1 MMKKLIHK
9 AYPLLVLCSVLLS
22 SCTEPYIL
30 QTNTYEEALVIEA
43 IITNE
48 LKKQEIKISKTY
60 RLEDLGPEIEHGAKV
75 SVSDNVGNTYEFTE
89 QSGTYISTVE
99 FQAVPDREYQLNIK
113 TKDNKTY
120 RSIKPEKLT
129 AINPIQDLKATVET
143 VDGKRGVQ
151 INVSSYDPN
160 ALSKYYRYV
169 YEETYKVIAPKWV
182 SDEAIVTGPQTIQI
196 QPRTTEAKT
205 CYGSKKSVIPSLYST
220 NKLKED
226 RVDHTIRFI
235 SDKDYIIMHRYSI
248 IVKQYIQNLES
259 YNYYKTLEKLSGSS
273 NSLSPEQP
281 GLINGNIKCVENPN
295 AKAIGY
301 FELSSVSSKRIFFN
315 YTDLFPGEPLPPY
328 YTECTPIEYNFC
340 FLPLP
345 PPLSCDGLY
354 IMQQLRSKESVYFA
368 GGSSSSLSLMVPAPC
383 GDCTTISSNI
393 KPSFWID

>member
-9 AYPLLVLCSVLLS
+9 AYPLLLLCSVLLS

-129 AINPIQDLKATVET
+129 AINPMQDLKATVET
-143 VDGKRGVQ
+143 VEGKRGVQ

-169 YEETYKVIAPKWV
+169 YEETYKVIAPQWV
-182 SDEAIVTGPQTIQI
+182 SDEAIITGPQTLNI

-205 CYGSKKSVIPSLYST
+205 CYGSKKSNTPLLYTT
-220 NKLKED
+220 NKL
-226 RVDHTIRFI
+226 I
-235 SDKDYIIMHRYSI
+235 
-248 IVKQYIQNLES
+248 
-259 YNYYKTLEKLSGSS
+259 TL
-273 NSLSPEQP
+273 
-281 GLINGNIKCVENPN
+281 
-295 AKAIGY
+295 
-301 FELSSVSSKRIFFN
+301 
-315 YTDLFPGEPLPPY
+315 
-328 YTECTPIEYNFC
+328 
-340 FLPLP
+340 
-345 PPLSCDGLY
+345 
-354 IMQQLRSKESVYFA
+354 
-368 GGSSSSLSLMVPAPC
+368 
-383 GDCTTISSNI
+383 
-393 KPSFWID
+393 